1 MNILDWTKERSL
13 KVELT
18 DSEES
23 LQEAIRMFDQQ
34 KSTIREVMK
43 SEGMKHIIAYW
54 KARKDAC
61 EKFFLSEATSHELM
75 LKTRGRYEE
84 ATKFLQYLD
93 NMANN

>member
-1 MNILDWTKERSL
+1 MNILDWNKERQL
-13 KVELT
+13 KNDLS

-23 LQEAIRMFDQQ
+23 LKEAIRLFDQNR
-34 KSTIREVMK
+34 STIREVMK
-43 SEGMKHIIAYW
+43 SEGMKYVVGYW

-61 EKFFLSEATSHELM
+61 ERFFLSDTTSHELM

-93 NMANN
+93 NMTKD